1 MTLRSALLPLLLA
14 VTTSLQ
20 SEPADMQPLT
30 GSASGAFAGQGASL
44 PFEWAR
50 AFWQSLNPRKG
61 RIDLAGGLATIDVP
75 DGFFFLDAAA
85 TERVLTE
92 AWGNPPGDG
101 ALGMLLPDGMTPF
114 DPGAWAVTIT
124 YEETGH
130 IRDDAAAQLD
140 AGKLLSRMQRDAA
153 RETETR
159 KGQGY
164 ESFAVLGWMQQP
176 DYDPGSHRLSWGRV
190 LRFGSLQGNTLNLS
204 IRVLGRLGMLSIEV
218 VADEAREAEVA
229 KAFRGF
235 LGMAHFNPGHRY
247 EDFEPATDSHSK
259 TGLAELITRAAP

>member
-1 MTLRSALLPLLLA
+1 MTLHSALLPLLLVFMA
-14 VTTSLQ
+14 PLQ
-20 SEPADMQPLT
+20 GEAAEAQSPT
-30 GSASGAFAGQGASL
+30 GSASDTAAGEGVFL
-44 PFEWAR
+44 PFEWAS
-50 AFWQSLNPRKG
+50 AFWQSLNPRTG
-61 RIDLAGGLATIDVP
+61 RIDLAGGLATVDVP
-75 DGFFFLDAAA
+75 AGFFFLDAAD

-92 AWGNPPGDG
+92 AWGNPPDSG

-114 DPGAWAVTIT
+114 DADAWAVTIT

-159 KGQGY
+159 KEEGY
-164 ESFAVLGWMQQP
+164 ESFAVVGWMQQP

-190 LRFGSLQGNTLNLS
+190 LRFGSLQGNTLNIS
-204 IRVLGRLGMLSIEV
+204 IRLLGRQGTLSIEL

-229 KAFRGF
+229 KAFRQ
-235 LGMAHFNPGHRY
+235 LLTMAHFNPGHRY
-247 EDFEPATDSHSK
+247 EDYEPASDRHSK